1 MEVTKP
7 VALGSVWGNHAF
19 AQHYQPYVTAAD
31 IERVS
36 LGWTCSVCGATY
48 RMNHQDTVAL

>member
-19 AQHYQPYVTAAD
+19 AQHYQPYVAAAD